1 MGAIRGVR
9 RWRHSPL
16 WRATDRHEAWVT
28 LGAVVLLAV
37 GAPAAG
43 WAAGA
48 LADASLQQEVKA
60 QHAERR
66 ATPATVVGGPPGAR
80 RFTGDPDVTSGR
92 TVVAAWRAPDG
103 TPRTG
108 EVTVVS
114 GSGVPGSPVRI
125 WTDGAGVPVP
135 PPMAPGTAR
144 THAVLGGIG
153 AFLLAAGCVEAG
165 RRLIVGRL
173 VRARYARWDR
183 AWADAGADWGRAG
196 TGSGEPEPYGGR

>member
-9 RWRHSPL
+9 RWRHNPL

-28 LGAVVLLAV
+28 LGALVLLTV

-43 WAAGA
+43 WAVCT
-48 LADASLQQEVKA
+48 LADASLQREVKA

-66 ATPATVVGGPPGAR
+66 ATTATVVDGAPGAR
-80 RFTGDPDVTSGR
+80 RFTGDPDLAPER

-103 TPRTG
+103 TSRTG
-108 EVTVVS
+108 EVTTAS
-114 GSGVPGSPVRI
+114 GPGGPGSPVRI
-125 WTDGAGVPVP
+125 WTDGAGAPVP

-183 AWADAGADWGRAG
+183 AWAEAGTDWGRAG